1 MRALLKTRAGERTR
15 VIQSIVD
22 KAFASLAISCPD
34 LAVIVLATMG
44 NFSADDGTHSF
55 LRTKQ
60 IDLRGETTFIGMPI
74 EHHMIKHYEPCSE
87 ILEPERFGFCRRI
100 SEDMPHVN
108 P

>member
-15 VIQSIVD
+15 VIKSIVD

-74 EHHMIKHYEPCSE
+74 GHHMIKHYEPCSE
-87 ILEPERFGFCRRI
+87 ILEPEKFGFCRRR
-100 SEDMPHVN
+100 SEDMPHMN